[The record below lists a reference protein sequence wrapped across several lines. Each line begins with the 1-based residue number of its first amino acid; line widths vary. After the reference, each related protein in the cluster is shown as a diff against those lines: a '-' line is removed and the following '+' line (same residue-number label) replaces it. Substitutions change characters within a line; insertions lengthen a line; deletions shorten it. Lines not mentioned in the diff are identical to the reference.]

1 MRDLLCGVAV
11 LLACV
16 QTACGQ
22 TACGQ
27 ADASAVK
34 IHLQAPPEWRGEEI
48 RLPPGFAP
56 DMSWKGIEE
65 VRFAPGM
72 FDAKAD
78 DFFSYV
84 FVFYLPEAKEPDFKE
99 LQKELLKYYRGLA
112 TAVARG
118 KGGVDAKSFRLTLKP
133 AGKSNPNPE
142 SAGDSPTPA
151 SKQESSLA
159 GRSRGVMH
167 WTEPFATMKP
177 QTLHLEIQSGRCTG
191 RAARF
196 LAVAV
201 SPKRPEQ
208 AKPLWS
214 SMRRI
219 LKTVEFRSPAD

>member
-72 FDAKAD
+72 FDAKAE

-84 FVFYLPEAKEPDFKE
+84 FVFYLPDAKEPDSKE

-112 TAVARG
+112 TAVAKG
-118 KGGVDAKSFRLTLKP
+118 KGGVDAKSFRLTLNPPGKPDQDAKP
-133 AGKSNPNPE
+133 AG
-142 SAGDSPTPA
+142 DSQ
-151 SKQESSLA
+151 KEILSL
-159 GRSRGVMH
+159 RGVMQ

-177 QTLHLEIQSGRCTG
+177 QTLHLEIQSGKCGG
-191 RAARF
+191 RTARF
-196 LAVAV
+196 LVVAV
-201 SPKRPEQ
+201 SPKTPEQ

-214 SMRRI
+214 TMRRI